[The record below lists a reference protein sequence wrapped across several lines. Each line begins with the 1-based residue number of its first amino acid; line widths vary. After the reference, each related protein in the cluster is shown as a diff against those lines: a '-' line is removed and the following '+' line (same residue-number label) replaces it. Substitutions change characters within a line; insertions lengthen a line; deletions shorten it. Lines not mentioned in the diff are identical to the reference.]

1 MPLAPSAIAQLFK
14 LSKKL
19 LGLEDVFFTGI
30 ALAIPFFLI
39 ISLNIFSLTSS
50 DSKIFV
56 TSTNSIGFLKSGLSV
71 PYFSRDSL

>member
-19 LGLEDVFFTGI
+19 LGLEDVFFTGM